1 MNVPLATKAIP
12 ATATW
17 RDYLALTKPRIISLL
32 LFTTLTAM
40 FVAAD
45 AQHHVTP
52 LLFLAVALG
61 GYMAA
66 GAANT
71 LNMIYDRDI
80 DERMKRTAQRPT
92 VTQTIPVRHA
102 LAFAILLMV
111 GSWSLLWGFAN
122 LLTALLS
129 MAGLAFYVVVYT
141 MWLKRRTRHNI
152 VIGGAA
158 GAFPPLVGWAAVAGH
173 LTPMAWLLFAIIF
186 VWTPAHFWALALLI
200 KDDYSEVGIP
210 MLPVVRGNQVT
221 VTQIVGYT
229 LLTIATT
236 LLPLALHTTGAVYL
250 IGAGILNAAFL
261 YYNLKLYFKPERPQA
276 MAAFHFSMIYLAL
289 LFLMLAID
297 RSLFLH
303 V

>member
-1 MNVPLATKAIP
+1 MNVPLAVKALP

-52 LLFLAVALG
+52 LLFVAVALG

-80 DERMKRTAQRPT
+80 DERMKRTSKRPT
-92 VTQTIPVRHA
+92 VTQTISVRHA
-102 LAFAILLMV
+102 LAFAIALMI
-111 GSWSLLWGFAN
+111 GSCSLLWGFAN

-141 MWLKRRTRHNI
+141 MLLKRRTRHNI

-173 LTPMAWLLFAIIF
+173 LSPMAWLLFGIVF
-186 VWTPAHFWALALLI
+186 MWTPAHFWALALLI

-210 MLPVVRGNQVT
+210 MLPVVRGAKVT
-221 VTQIVGYT
+221 VTQIIGYT
-229 LLTIATT
+229 LLTIVTT
-236 LLPLALHTTGAVYL
+236 LLPLALHTTGAIYL
-250 IGAGILNAAFL
+250 VAAAILNATFL
-261 YYNLKLYFKPERPQA
+261 FYNLKLYFTPERPQA

-289 LFLMLAID
+289 LFLTLAID
-297 RSLFLH
+297 RSLH
-303 V
+303 I

>member
-1 MNVPLATKAIP
+1 MNVPLATKALP

-45 AQHHVTP
+45 AQHHVT
-52 LLFLAVALG
+52 LVLFLAVALG

-80 DERMKRTAQRPT
+80 DERMKRTSKRPT

-236 LLPLALHTTGAVYL
+236 LLPFALHPVPTGAVYL
-250 IGAGILNAAFL
+250 IGAALLNAAFL
-261 YYNLKLYFKPERPQA
+261 YYNIKLYLKPERPQA
-276 MAAFHFSMIYLAL
+276 MAAFHFSMIYLAA

-297 RSLFLH
+297 RSLHL
-303 V
+303 

>member
-1 MNVPLATKAIP
+1 MNVPLATKALP
-12 ATATW
+12 TTATW

-40 FVAAD
+40 FAAAD
-45 AQHHVTP
+45 ATHHVTP
-52 LLFLAVALG
+52 ALFLAVALG

-80 DERMKRTAQRPT
+80 DERMKRTSKRPT
-92 VTQTIPVRHA
+92 VTQTIPVRNA
-102 LAFAILLMV
+102 LAFAILLIV
-111 GSWSLLWGFAN
+111 GSCALLWGFAN

-129 MAGLAFYVVVYT
+129 MAGLAFYVVIYT
-141 MWLKRRTRHNI
+141 MLLKRRTRHNI

-173 LTPMAWLLFAIIF
+173 LSPMAWLLFAIIF
-186 VWTPAHFWALALLI
+186 MWTPAHFWALALLI

-210 MLPVVRGNQVT
+210 MLPVVRGDKVT
-221 VTQIVGYT
+221 VSQIIGYT

-236 LLPLALHTTGAVYL
+236 LMPLALHATGAIYL
-250 IGAGILNAAFL
+250 IGAGLLNAAFL
-261 YYNLKLYFKPERPQA
+261 FYNVKLYLKPERPQA
-276 MAAFHFSMIYLAL
+276 MAAFHFSMLYLAL
-289 LFLMLAID
+289 LFLTLALD
-297 RSLFLH
+297 RSFFLH
-303 V
+303 H

>member
-1 MNVPLATKAIP
+1 MNVPLAAKAVPIR
-12 ATATW
+12 ATW

-45 AQHHVTP
+45 RLHKVTP

-80 DERMKRTAQRPT
+80 DELMKRTAKRPT
-92 VTQTIPVRHA
+92 VTQIIPVSHA
-102 LAFAILLMV
+102 LVFAIVLAA
-111 GSWSLLWGFAN
+111 GSVALLWSAAN
-122 LLTALLS
+122 LLTALLA
-129 MAGLAFYVVVYT
+129 MAGLAFYVMVYT
-141 MWLKRRTRHNI
+141 MLLKRRTRHNI

-173 LTPMAWLLFAIIF
+173 LSPMAWLLFGIIF
-186 VWTPAHFWALALLI
+186 MWTPAHFWALALLI

-210 MLPVVRGNQVT
+210 MLPVVRGEKVT

-229 LLTIATT
+229 VLTIVTT
-236 LLPLALHTTGAVYL
+236 LLPLTLHTTGAVYL
-250 IGAGILNAAFL
+250 IAASILNTAFL
-261 YYNLKLYFKPERPQA
+261 VYNLKLYFKPERPQA

-297 RSLFLH
+297 RSILGA
-303 V
+303 